1 MVMPIDFEWRG
12 LRPEFVVLLV
22 IYWSMVSPQYFG
34 LLSAWFV
41 GLLHDLL
48 EFSPLGVNAIG
59 MMIVAYL
66 AHMFYPRIRHYVFWH
81 QSLWIFMFVA
91 VFSIYSNWVSSLVS
105 QRESSYFFLFA
116 ALTSALLWP
125 VLVLMLKSIQIRF
138 RLSQTIHNNY

>member
-1 MVMPIDFEWRG
+1 MIIPIGFEWRG

-22 IYWSMVSPQYFG
+22 IYWAMVTPQYFG

-59 MMIVAYL
+59 MMLVAYL
-66 AHMFYPRIRHYVFWH
+66 AHMFYSRIRHYVFWH
-81 QSLWIFMFVA
+81 QSLWIFTFVT
-91 VFSIYSNWVSSLVS
+91 VFSIYSNWVSGLVS
-105 QRESSYFFLFA
+105 QRESDFFFLVT
-116 ALTSALLWP
+116 ALMSALLWP
-125 VLVLMLKSIQIRF
+125 VLVLILRGIQIRF